1 MKAKIIVTTLV
12 VGILAFLAEP
22 NGPAGVF
29 WRPSPMVPEAVGV
42 QLPLFMFLGMAEAL
56 VFGFGIAFLV
66 FGAPMVRQF
75 KVSPGLARASH
86 LSISW
91 VMINWWAH
99 DSLHLHNGM
108 ELSGLLKIEYGFHIT
123 LMLAGIILARF
134 FVAMAQVSIAM
145 RPQHA
150 ASV

>member
-1 MKAKIIVTTLV
+1 
-12 VGILAFLAEP
+12 
-22 NGPAGVF
+22 
-29 WRPSPMVPEAVGV
+29 MVPEAVGI
-42 QLPLFMFLGMAEAL
+42 QLPLFMLLGMIEAL
-56 VFGFGIAFLV
+56 VFGLGIAFLV
-66 FGAPMVRQF
+66 FGASMVNQF
-75 KVSPGLARASH
+75 KVLPGLARAAH

-123 LMLAGIILARF
+123 LILAGIILARF
-134 FVAMAQVSIAM
+134 FVAMAQGSM
-145 RPQHA
+145 TTGPQR

>member
-1 MKAKIIVTTLV
+1 MKTKIIATTLV

-29 WRPSPMVPEAVGV
+29 WRPSPMVPEAVGI
-42 QLPLFMFLGMAEAL
+42 QLPLFMLLGMTEAL
-56 VFGFGIAFLV
+56 VFGLGIAFLV
-66 FGAPMVRQF
+66 FGASMVNQF
-75 KVSPGLARASH
+75 KVSPGLARAAH

-134 FVAMAQVSIAM
+134 FVAMAQGS
-145 RPQHA
+145 RTTGPQR
-150 ASV
+150 ASA

>member
-1 MKAKIIVTTLV
+1 MKTKIIVTTLV
-12 VGILAFLAEP
+12 VGVLAFLAEP

-29 WRPSPMVPEAVGV
+29 WRPSPMVPEAVGI
-42 QLPLFMFLGMAEAL
+42 QLPLFMLLGMIEAL
-56 VFGFGIAFLV
+56 VFGLGIAFLV
-66 FGAPMVRQF
+66 FGASMVNQF
-75 KVSPGLARASH
+75 KVLPGLARAAH

-123 LMLAGIILARF
+123 LILAGIILARF
-134 FVAMAQVSIAM
+134 FVAMAQGSM
-145 RPQHA
+145 TTGPQR

>member
-1 MKAKIIVTTLV
+1 MKTKIIVTTFV

-29 WRPSPMVPEAVGV
+29 WRPSPMVPEAVGI
-42 QLPLFMFLGMAEAL
+42 QLPLFMLLGMTEAL
-56 VFGFGIAFLV
+56 VFGLGVAFLV
-66 FGAPMVRQF
+66 FGASMVKQF
-75 KVSPGLARASH
+75 KVSPGLARAAH

-99 DSLHLHNGM
+99 DSLHLHIGM

-134 FVAMAQVSIAM
+134 FVAMAQGSITTA
-145 RPQHA
+145 PQRA
-150 ASV
+150 YV

>member
-1 MKAKIIVTTLV
+1 MKTKIIVTTLV

-22 NGPAGVF
+22 NGPGGVF
-29 WRPSPMVPEAVGV
+29 WRPSPMVPEAVGI
-42 QLPLFMFLGMAEAL
+42 QLPLFMLLGMTEAL
-56 VFGFGIAFLV
+56 VFGLGIAFLV
-66 FGAPMVRQF
+66 FGASMVKQF
-75 KVSPGLARASH
+75 KVSPGLARAAH

-99 DSLHLHNGM
+99 DSLHLHIGM

-134 FVAMAQVSIAM
+134 FVAMAQGSITTA
-145 RPQHA
+145 PQRA
-150 ASV
+150 YV

>member
-1 MKAKIIVTTLV
+1 MKTKIIVTTLV
-12 VGILAFLAEP
+12 VGVLAFLAEP

-29 WRPSPMVPEAVGV
+29 WRPSPMVPEAVGI
-42 QLPLFMFLGMAEAL
+42 QLPLFMLLGMTEAL
-56 VFGFGIAFLV
+56 VFGLGIAFLV
-66 FGAPMVRQF
+66 FGASMVKQF
-75 KVSPGLARASH
+75 KVSPGLARAAH

-123 LMLAGIILARF
+123 LILAGIILARF
-134 FVAMAQVSIAM
+134 FVAMAQGSM
-145 RPQHA
+145 TTGPQR

>member
-1 MKAKIIVTTLV
+1 MKAKIIMTTAI

-22 NGPAGVF
+22 NGPAGMF
-29 WRPSPMVPEAVGV
+29 WRPSPMVPDAVGI
-42 QLPLFMFLGMAEAL
+42 QLPLFMLLGITEAL
-56 VFGFGIAFLV
+56 VFGLGIAFLV
-66 FGAPMVRQF
+66 FGASMVRQF
-75 KVSPGLARASH
+75 KVSPGLARAAH

-123 LMLAGIILARF
+123 LMLAGIILAKF
-134 FVAMAQVSIAM
+134 FVAMARVSITAE
-145 RPQHA
+145 RWNA
-150 ASV
+150 IV